1 MSYMKSK
8 VGKPEAADF
17 TVEQRRPCMICSKST
32 LTKTLSN
39 YGARCFECF
48 EHYCQAAPAADNG
61 GARIPH
67 NPLGGAMDRSWARRL
82 QMREQLG
89 EPLSKLQKT
98 MWREALKRELAE
110 PGNQS

>member
-1 MSYMKSK
+1 MSFMKSRA
-8 VGKPEAADF
+8 GKAEAQDGPI
-17 TVEQRRPCMICSKST
+17 TENRRPCMVCSKST

-39 YGARCFECF
+39 YGGRCFGCF
-48 EHYCQAAPAADNG
+48 ESYCQAAPAAPSG
-61 GARIPH
+61 SARIPH

-98 MWREALKRELAE
+98 MWREALKRELQGAS
-110 PGNQS
+110 Q